1 MARQD
6 ETTEGGRTLLPLVG
20 QPPPERADA
29 ARNRRALLAAAR
41 RILDDSG
48 VDALS
53 MDQVAAAACVGVGTV
68 YRRFGGHAGV
78 AYALLDET
86 ERQFQA
92 ALPRRWSGRR
102 IVR

>member
-1 MARQD
+1 MSRQD

-41 RILDDSG
+41 RILNDSG

-53 MDQVAAAACVGVGTV
+53 MDQVAAACVGVGTV
-68 YRRFGGHAGV
+68 YRRFGGRAGL

-86 ERQFQA
+86 ERQFHA
-92 ALPRRWSGRR
+92 A
-102 IVR
+102 

>member
-1 MARQD
+1 MHRGAPLADPQRA
-6 ETTEGGRTLLPLVG
+6 LL
-20 QPPPERADA
+20 ATA
-29 ARNRRALLAAAR
+29 RRALLAAAR
-41 RILDDSG
+41 RILNDSG